1 MKKTK
6 FGIQFF
12 AQPGGVDAR
21 LDAIDA
27 RLAAIGQELDKPG
40 ADLDALEQEVRNLKQ
55 EKTQIIQAAE
65 HRANIMRMMS
75 AGEGAV
81 VRTFDPGLPEK
92 RTYTPESAEYRSA
105 WLRNLQGKALTVEE
119 RAAVTAS
126 AVIPTQTMNRIV
138 SKLEETPII
147 AAVDVTYIPGNVSYP
162 VEKTVNAASWV
173 AMGTA
178 ATDSGDALETIS
190 LGAYKLIKTVE
201 ITADVQAMGI
211 DAFES
216 WLVDRLA
223 NKIAVEVDKAIFNG
237 TGSSQATGILK
248 SGQITQT
255 GTFTKAGITYKDLL
269 KIMATVGTQYL
280 PNAKFAMPRALFYG
294 EVLGLVD
301 TSGRPVVVTDPQSP
315 AKLNI
320 LGFHVIVDDNC
331 AVDTIVFGDFKE
343 GYKFNFAK
351 APVVESDASVAFRS
365 GSTVY
370 RAMALADGKPAD
382 KNALCVFTRA
392 SA

>member
-12 AQPGGVDAR
+12 AQPGCVDDR
-21 LDAIDA
+21 LDAIEA
-27 RLAAIGQELDKPG
+27 RMSAIAQELEQPG
-40 ADLDALEQEVRNLKQ
+40 ADLDALEAEVRSLKD
-55 EKTQIIQAAE
+55 ERTQITQAAE
-65 HRANIMRMMS
+65 RRAKILREVS
-75 AGEGAV
+75 AGGGTV
-81 VRTFDPGLPEK
+81 IRTFDQGLPEK

-105 WLRNLQGKALTVEE
+105 WLRSLQGKELTVEE

-126 AVIPTQTMNRIV
+126 SVIPTQTMNRIV
-138 SKLEETPII
+138 GKLEETPII

-178 ATDSGDALETIS
+178 ATDSADALDTVS

-201 ITADVQAMGI
+201 ITADVNDMGI

-223 NKIAVEVDKAIFNG
+223 NKIAVAVDAAIFNG

-248 SGQITQT
+248 SGEITQT
-255 GTFTKAGITYKDLL
+255 GTFTKAAITYKDLL

-280 PNAKFAMPRALFYG
+280 PNAKFAMPRALF
-294 EVLGLVD
+294 
-301 TSGRPVVVTDPQSP
+301 
-315 AKLNI
+315 
-320 LGFHVIVDDNC
+320 
-331 AVDTIVFGDFKE
+331 
-343 GYKFNFAK
+343 
-351 APVVESDASVAFRS
+351 
-365 GSTVY
+365 
-370 RAMALADGKPAD
+370 
-382 KNALCVFTRA
+382 
-392 SA
+392 